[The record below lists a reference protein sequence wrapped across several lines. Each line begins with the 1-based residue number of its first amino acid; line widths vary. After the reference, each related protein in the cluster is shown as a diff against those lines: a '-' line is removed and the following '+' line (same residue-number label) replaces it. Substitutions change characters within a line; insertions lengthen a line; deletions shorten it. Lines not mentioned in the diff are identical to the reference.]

1 MAAQLLPCVDHD
13 PRYPLR
19 RADAREHEAGR
30 HFEQGVAEKE
40 QAATKTV
47 DRGAELQDRRSS
59 EAKQSIRLRSL
70 VHPVSWLL
78 DWQSVVRAA
87 RLTSV
92 DDGGVNDVRS
102 SDGHSPSRAQ

>member
-1 MAAQLLPCVDHD
+1 VELQVAAQLLPCVDHD

-47 DRGAELQDRRSS
+47 DRGAELQIVVHLKRSKAS
-59 EAKQSIRLRSL
+59 DCDPWFIR
-70 VHPVSWLL
+70 
-78 DWQSVVRAA
+78 
-87 RLTSV
+87 
-92 DDGGVNDVRS
+92 
-102 SDGHSPSRAQ
+102 SPGCWTGKALYGPPG